1 MKSCGGVRLSLAF
14 MVFGL
19 LLGSGLYAV
28 ENVAPFEHQSA
39 RENAM
44 GGVHSALADDF
55 SSLFSN
61 PAGFAGARE
70 ELSFAELTTTV
81 YGPVFDIIDSVQTY
95 LGPTEKLDISDLI
108 GPAGF
113 NAGAD
118 ITGPLSFGWVGRGLG
133 FGLFNRSTVH
143 ANAPGTSLSAM
154 ASEDLMMVGGYAFR
168 FSPSENHL
176 FDVGFLGKGYIRGSL
191 SLSASIFTVTDL
203 ASGNPMEDKPFF
215 ATAGV
220 GLDLGLRYEYR
231 SLLTVAVVCHD
242 AYSPSSVSEYTSAMD
257 FISGDTE
264 VVSTEYGLISPRL
277 DAGISFT
284 PRFAALDRYFSGLI
298 FLLDYRDFLDLLNPI
313 PRNPILNAAI
323 GMELV
328 VLDALSLRA
337 GIADALPS
345 LGLGLDLTFMRMDF
359 AMRGMELGL
368 DPGKNPTF
376 AFDLGLLFRY

>member
-1 MKSCGGVRLSLAF
+1 LF
-14 MVFGL
+14 FL
-19 LLGSGLYAV
+19 LDSGISAI
-28 ENVAPFEHQSA
+28 ENVPPFQHQSA

-44 GGVHSALADDF
+44 GGVHAALADDF

-61 PAGFAGARE
+61 PAGFAGAKE

-81 YGPVFDIIDSVQTY
+81 YGPVFDLIDSVQTFMK
-95 LGPTEKLDISDLI
+95 TDELDVSGLI

-118 ITGPLSFGWVGRGLG
+118 IAGPLSFGWVGRGLG

-143 ANAPGTSLSAM
+143 ANAPGTSLSAI

-168 FSPSENHL
+168 FSPSGNHI
-176 FDVGFLGKGYIRGSL
+176 FDLGFLGKGYIRGSMA
-191 SLSASIFTVTDL
+191 LSASIFTVTDL
-203 ASGNPMEDKPFF
+203 ASGNPLEDKPFF

-220 GLDLGLRYEYR
+220 GLDLGVRYGYS
-231 SLLTVAVVCHD
+231 SLFTVAVVCRD
-242 AYSPSSVSEYTSAMD
+242 AYSPSSVSEYLSAMD
-257 FISGDTE
+257 FITGETD
-264 VVSTEYGLISPRL
+264 VISTEYGLISPKL

-284 PRFAALDRYFSGLI
+284 PRFPVLDRYLSGLI
-298 FLLDYRDFLDLLNPI
+298 VLFDYHDFLDLMSPI
-313 PRNPILNAAI
+313 PRNPILNAAL
-323 GMELV
+323 GLELV

-368 DPGKNPTF
+368 DPGKNPAF